1 MRRLLFIALTLLST
15 LLPGLAHAWW
25 QAEWAYRK
33 PVTID
38 GGPQA
43 GAIGSDAGRVPVLVR
58 LHTGNFK
65 FEGVSETGADLRFVA
80 GDDKTVLNHQIEQF
94 DPLLGIALIWVDVP
108 NVSAG
113 TPQKLWMYYGN
124 PKAPASGN
132 GQRSFDPDYTLVY
145 HFAEGA
151 VPPRDTTAYGNN
163 GQTAAVPVEGTVIG
177 KGAQLGNGALMLP
190 ATPSLA
196 VTAGGTLTFSAWIK
210 PDSLGA
216 RQAIYARR
224 DGAGELVVGI
234 DQGVPFVQVNG
245 QRSTPGQPVQ
255 AGQWSHLAVK
265 AEGDSVALYVGGRPA
280 VSLAAKLPA
289 LNTAAALGAD
299 APTAAPAAPAAPGA
313 APVAGF
319 APFTGAIDEVRLS
332 KVARPDALLLADAVS
347 QGAESRL
354 AAFGPD
360 EQQAGKSHFGFILA
374 AMPLDAWIVVGLL
387 GLMMALSWAIM
398 IGKGRNFGATSRAN
412 ATFIEHFR
420 EAAGAPLDRLAT
432 NNTVPQEVRADS
444 SLWRL
449 YEVAIEEMRRRHDRG
464 YDLNAVSASTIGAI
478 RAAMDGVMVRETER
492 MSKRMNWLST
502 TIEGA
507 PYVGLFGT
515 VIGIMLVFVVAAMA
529 GAVDINS
536 VAPGMA
542 AALLCTAAG
551 LGVAIPAL
559 FGYNWLA
566 SRSDAIGADMAVFV
580 DEFVTRLAEE
590 QGEGRSLP
598 VAVQARR
605 A

>member
-299 APTAAPAAPAAPGA
+299 APAAATAPGA

>member
-94 DPLLGIALIWVDVP
+94 DPLLGMALIWVDVP

-177 KGAQLGNGALMLP
+177 KGAQLGSAALMLP

-196 VTAGGTLTFSAWIK
+196 VAAGGTLTFSAWVK

-245 QRSTPGQPVQ
+245 QRSTPGQPMQ

-289 LNTAAALGAD
+289 LNTSAAIGAD
-299 APTAAPAAPAAPGA
+299 APAAAAASGAAPADA
-313 APVAGF
+313 F

-354 AAFGPD
+354 AAFGAD
-360 EQQAGKSHFGFILA
+360 EQQAGKSHFGYILA

-387 GLMMALSWAIM
+387 GLMMVLSWAIM
-398 IGKGRNFGATSRAN
+398 IGKGRSFGATSRAN

-420 EAAGAPLDRLAT
+420 EGAGAPLDRMAT

>member
-1 MRRLLFIALTLLST
+1 MRRIVLLLLALAST

-25 QAEWAYRK
+25 QPDWAYRK

-38 GGPQA
+38 AGPQG
-43 GAIGSDAGRVPVLVR
+43 GAIGGDAGRTPVLLR
-58 LHTGNFK
+58 LHTGNFT
-65 FEGVSETGADLRFVA
+65 FEGVSESGADLRFVA

-94 DPLLGIALIWVDVP
+94 DPLLGIALVWVDVP
-108 NVSAG
+108 AVSAG
-113 TPQKLWMYYGN
+113 SPQQIWMYYGN

-145 HFAEGA
+145 HFTEAN
-151 VPPRDTTAYGNN
+151 VPARDSTAYGNN
-163 GQTAAVPVEGTVIG
+163 SQTAVVSKDGTIIG
-177 KGAQLGNGALMLP
+177 RGAQLGTAPLMLP
-190 ATPSLA
+190 ASPSLA
-196 VTAGGTLTFSAWIK
+196 LQAGAPFTFSAWVR
-210 PDSLGA
+210 PDQLGA
-216 RQAIYARR
+216 QQVIYARR
-224 DGAGELVVGI
+224 DGASELVIGI

-245 QRSTPGQPVQ
+245 QRSRPGQPVQ
-255 AGQWSHLAVK
+255 AGQWSHLAVNADGK
-265 AEGDSVALYVGGRPA
+265 AVTLYVGGRSAATLP
-280 VSLAAKLPA
+280 LALPA
-289 LNTAAALGAD
+289 LNT
-299 APTAAPAAPAAPGA
+299 PAAIGAPLTGA
-313 APVAGF
+313 TAEAGGTPF
-319 APFTGAIDEVRLS
+319 AGAIDELRLS
-332 KVARPDALLLADAVS
+332 KIARPAPLLLADAVS

-354 AAFGPD
+354 TAFGPD

-374 AMPLDAWIVVGLL
+374 AMPLDAWIVVALL
-387 GLMMALSWAIM
+387 GLMMATSWAIM
-398 IGKGRNFGATSRAN
+398 ITKGRSYGANARAN
-412 ATFIEHFR
+412 AAFMTHFR
-420 EAAGAPLDRLAT
+420 DTSAASLDHLAKT
-432 NNTVPQEVRADS
+432 GRVPAEVKANS

-449 YEVAIEEMRRRHDRG
+449 YEVATEELHRRHQMG
-464 YDLNAVSASTIGAI
+464 YDLNAVSDATISAI
-478 RAAMDGVMVRETER
+478 RAAMDGVMVRENER
-492 MSKRMNWLST
+492 MAQRMNWLST

-580 DEFVTRLAEE
+580 DEFATRLAEE
-590 QGEGRSLP
+590 QGEGRRVPAALHS
-598 VAVQARR
+598 A
-605 A
+605 

>member
-1 MRRLLFIALTLLST
+1 MRRILLIVLTLLST

-25 QAEWAYRK
+25 QAEWSYRK

-80 GDDKTVLNHQIEQF
+80 ADDKTVLNHQIEQF
-94 DPLLGIALIWVDVP
+94 DPLLGMALIWVDVP

-113 TPQKLWMYYGN
+113 TPTKLWMYYGN

-163 GQTAAVPVEGTVIG
+163 GQTPAVPVEGTVIG
-177 KGAQLGNGALMLP
+177 KGAQLGTGPLMLP

-196 VTAGGTLTFSAWIK
+196 VQAGGALTFSAWVK
-210 PDSLGA
+210 PDQLGA
-216 RQAIYARR
+216 RQVIYARR
-224 DGAGELVVGI
+224 DGVGELVVGI
-234 DQGVPFVQVNG
+234 DQGGPFVQVNG
-245 QRSTPGQPVQ
+245 QRSAPGQPVQ
-255 AGQWSHLAVK
+255 AGQWSHIAVK
-265 AEGDSVALYVGGRPA
+265 AEGENVALYVGGRPA

-289 LNTAAALGAD
+289 LNTAAAIGAD
-299 APTAAPAAPAAPGA
+299 APAGA
-313 APVAGF
+313 AAAQGAQAAAAAF

-332 KVARPDALLLADAVS
+332 KVARADALLLADAVS

-354 AAFGPD
+354 TAFGAD

-374 AMPLDAWIVVGLL
+374 AMPLDAWVVVGLL
-387 GLMMALSWAIM
+387 GLMMVLSWAIM
-398 IGKGRNFGATSRAN
+398 IGKGRSYGATSRAN
-412 ATFIEHFR
+412 GIFIEHFR
-420 EAAGAPLDRLAT
+420 EAAGAPLDRLAVS
-432 NNTVPQEVRADS
+432 NSVPEDVRADS

-449 YEVAIEEMRRRHDRG
+449 YEVAIDEMRRRHDRG
-464 YDLNAVSASTIGAI
+464 YDLSAVSTATIGAI

-590 QGEGRSLP
+590 QGEGRSVP
-598 VAVQARR
+598 HAVAKR

>member
-94 DPLLGIALIWVDVP
+94 DPLLGMALIWVDVP

-196 VTAGGTLTFSAWIK
+196 VAAGGTLTFSAWVK

-245 QRSTPGQPVQ
+245 QRSTPGQPMQ

-289 LNTAAALGAD
+289 LNTAAAIGAD
-299 APTAAPAAPAAPGA
+299 APAAPAAPGA
-313 APVAGF
+313 APADGF

-354 AAFGPD
+354 AAFGAD

-374 AMPLDAWIVVGLL
+374 AMPLDAWVVVGLL
-387 GLMMALSWAIM
+387 GLMMVLSWAIM
-398 IGKGRNFGATSRAN
+398 IGKGRSFGATSRAN

-420 EAAGAPLDRLAT
+420 EGAGAPLDRMAT

>member
-1 MRRLLFIALTLLST
+1 M
-15 LLPGLAHAWW
+15 
-25 QAEWAYRK
+25 
-33 PVTID
+33 TID

-58 LHTGNFK
+58 LHTGNFQ

-80 GDDKTVLNHQIEQF
+80 ADDKTVLSHQIEQF
-94 DPLLGIALIWVDVP
+94 DPLLGMALIWVDVP

-163 GQTAAVPVEGTVIG
+163 GQTTAVPVEGTVIG
-177 KGAQLGNGALMLP
+177 KGAQLGSGALMLP

-196 VTAGGTLTFSAWIK
+196 VQAGGALTFSAWVK
-210 PDSLGA
+210 PDQRGA

-224 DGAGELVVGI
+224 DGAGEFVVGI

-265 AEGDSVALYVGGRPA
+265 ADGERVALYVSGRPT
-280 VSLAAKLPA
+280 VSLAGKLPA
-289 LNTAAALGAD
+289 LNTAAAIGAD
-299 APTAAPAAPAAPGA
+299 APVTATGA
-313 APVAGF
+313 QPVAAF

-332 KVARPDALLLADAVS
+332 KVARADALLLADAVS

-354 AAFGPD
+354 TVFGAD

-374 AMPLDAWIVVGLL
+374 AMPLDAWVVVGLL
-387 GLMMALSWAIM
+387 GLMMVLSWAIM
-398 IGKGRNFGATSRAN
+398 IGKGRSYGATSRAN
-412 ATFIEHFR
+412 SAFIEHFR
-420 EAAGAPLDRLAT
+420 EAAGAPLDRLAVS
-432 NNTVPQEVRADS
+432 NTVPEDVRADS

-449 YEVAIEEMRRRHDRG
+449 YAVAIDEMRRRHDRG
-464 YDLNAVSASTIGAI
+464 YDLSAVSSATIGAI

-492 MSKRMNWLST
+492 MSQRMNWLST

-590 QGEGRSLP
+590 QGEGRSVP
-598 VAVQARR
+598 VAVRAR

>member
-1 MRRLLFIALTLLST
+1 MRRILLIVLTLLST

-25 QAEWAYRK
+25 QAEWSYRK

-80 GDDKTVLNHQIEQF
+80 ADDKTVLNHQIEQF
-94 DPLLGIALIWVDVP
+94 DPLLGMALIWVDVP

-113 TPQKLWMYYGN
+113 TPTKLWMYYGN

-163 GQTAAVPVEGTVIG
+163 GQTSAVPVEGTVIG
-177 KGAQLGNGALMLP
+177 KGAQLGTGPLMLP

-196 VTAGGTLTFSAWIK
+196 VQAGGAHTFSAWVK
-210 PDSLGA
+210 PDQLGA

-255 AGQWSHLAVK
+255 AGQWSHIAVK
-265 AEGDSVALYVGGRPA
+265 AEGENVALYVGGRPA

-289 LNTAAALGAD
+289 LNTAAAIGAD
-299 APTAAPAAPAAPGA
+299 APAGAPAPQGAQPAAA
-313 APVAGF
+313 F

-332 KVARPDALLLADAVS
+332 KVARADALLLADAVS

-354 AAFGPD
+354 TVFGAD

-374 AMPLDAWIVVGLL
+374 AMPLDAWVVVGLL
-387 GLMMALSWAIM
+387 GLMMVLSWAIM
-398 IGKGRNFGATSRAN
+398 IGKGRSYGATSRAN
-412 ATFIEHFR
+412 GIFIEHFR
-420 EAAGAPLDRLAT
+420 EAAGAPLDRLAVS
-432 NNTVPQEVRADS
+432 NSVPEDVRADS

-449 YEVAIEEMRRRHDRG
+449 YEVAIDEMRRRHDRG
-464 YDLNAVSASTIGAI
+464 YDLSAVSNATIGAI

-590 QGEGRSLP
+590 QGEGRAMP
-598 VAVQARR
+598 QAVAKR

>member
-1 MRRLLFIALTLLST
+1 
-15 LLPGLAHAWW
+15 
-25 QAEWAYRK
+25 
-33 PVTID
+33 
-38 GGPQA
+38 
-43 GAIGSDAGRVPVLVR
+43 
-58 LHTGNFK
+58 
-65 FEGVSETGADLRFVA
+65 
-80 GDDKTVLNHQIEQF
+80 
-94 DPLLGIALIWVDVP
+94 
-108 NVSAG
+108 
-113 TPQKLWMYYGN
+113 
-124 PKAPASGN
+124 
-132 GQRSFDPDYTLVY
+132 
-145 HFAEGA
+145 
-151 VPPRDTTAYGNN
+151 
-163 GQTAAVPVEGTVIG
+163 
-177 KGAQLGNGALMLP
+177 
-190 ATPSLA
+190 
-196 VTAGGTLTFSAWIK
+196 
-210 PDSLGA
+210 
-216 RQAIYARR
+216 
-224 DGAGELVVGI
+224 
-234 DQGVPFVQVNG
+234 VNG

-299 APTAAPAAPAAPGA
+299 APTAAPAAPGA